1 MWPGET
7 PSQRPSLAPGM
18 FIKRLFR
25 VWRSPSSF
33 CLGER
38 ALVRGS
44 RPAGW
49 LSPLA
54 VGAVKTLQHTGEADV
69 EQSDLVLQLFSFSST
84 LGPLGL
90 PRQ

>member
-1 MWPGET
+1 MWPEH
-7 PSQRPSLAPGM
+7 PHKAPLSCSGM
-18 FIKRLFR
+18 FIKVVWGLAFFALLLF
-25 VWRSPSSF
+25 VS
-33 CLGER
+33 GER
-38 ALVRGS
+38 ALVQGS

-49 LSPLA
+49 LSLA

-69 EQSDLVLQLFSFSST
+69 EQSDLVLSCSSSST